1 MIRDRVGFEPPT
13 RACLSCKVLDEK
25 LAGPSESSGTKSGAL
40 TFTQEQLVE
49 LITDVV
55 KGL

>member
-1 MIRDRVGFEPPT
+1 
-13 RACLSCKVLDEK
+13 VLDERVTGG
-25 LAGPSESSGTKSGAL
+25 LAPKAGAM